1 MYERYIKRG
10 IDFILA
16 LIVLPFVL
24 FIIIILAPVIFI
36 SDPGPIFYNGSRRGR
51 NGTPF
56 KMFKFRSM
64 DVNSPDVRNTDGS
77 TFNGYNDPR
86 VTAIGLFMRNTS
98 ID

>member
-36 SDPGPIFYNGSRRGR
+36 SDPGPILYTFQ
-51 NGTPF
+51 
-56 KMFKFRSM
+56 
-64 DVNSPDVRNTDGS
+64 DV
-77 TFNGYNDPR
+77 
-86 VTAIGLFMRNTS
+86 
-98 ID
+98 